1 MLRARVMKAA
11 SAAFLLGMIMASV
24 PDGSASAQ
32 SQAERERDLIV
43 AAERGELV
51 VVRQLIQQG
60 ARVNARD
67 QRGRTALL
75 AATQRNQVEVARF
88 LIQEGADVNAKDFIQ
103 DTPYLYAAA
112 EGRTEI
118 LRMTL
123 SAGADLK
130 DVNRYRGTGLIPAA
144 HRGHVEAVRLLLAT
158 KIDKDHVN
166 NLGWTALLEA
176 VILGDGGP
184 AHTEIVRLL
193 VGACANV
200 NIADRDGVTPLAHA
214 KRRNYSTMVRIL
226 SDAGARYPAASA
238 ACRSGCSTAC

>member
-1 MLRARVMKAA
+1 MFRLATIKAA
-11 SAAFLLGMIMASV
+11 LAAFLLGAIMTIP
-24 PDGSASAQ
+24 PDRSAGAQ

-51 VVRQLIQQG
+51 VVRQLVQLG

-75 AATQRNQVEVARF
+75 AATQRNQIEVARF

-118 LRMTL
+118 LRMAL
-123 SAGADLK
+123 AAGADLK

-144 HRGHVEAVRLLLAT
+144 HRGHVENVKLLLAT
-158 KIDKDHVN
+158 AIDRDHIN

-176 VILGDGGP
+176 IVLGDGGS
-184 AHTEIVRLL
+184 AHTEIVQLL
-193 VGACANV
+193 VAAGANV
-200 NIADRDGVTPLAHA
+200 NIADRDGVTPFAHA
-214 KRRNYSTMVRIL
+214 RRRGYSAMVRIL
-226 SDAGARYPAASA
+226 GDAGAR
-238 ACRSGCSTAC
+238 